1 MIDAI
6 HMNWGCIQ
14 SLQKRLMKA
23 LQIHRTRAMRT
34 TKPTMVLLKKMLWV
48 HLTCSLLSMGKAA
61 HSQKEGETS
70 EKKDI

>member
-1 MIDAI
+1 
-6 HMNWGCIQ
+6 
-14 SLQKRLMKA
+14 MKA